1 MLKQTKSLFLTAI
14 LLLALVSGDVL
25 AANPHT
31 RDGWMVGVSY
41 GYSRG
46 EIEWGG
52 LDSGDYKGGATPQ
65 IRFGHMLGSHLAL
78 GIEYHGWMLEGGE
91 VPLKLRSSLQ
101 SAMLAVTWY
110 PGRPDQTL
118 GGFYLRAGAGY
129 GWAGLTFV
137 EIEADPDP
145 EEHVPLDQEHG
156 DRTDESG
163 IGYTLGLGYEFRIS
177 HNFAAGLGW
186 SLDYLSVDKDIYKNG
201 TYYPITLVMGW
212 YWD

>member
-1 MLKQTKSLFLTAI
+1 MLKQPKRIFLPAI
-14 LLLALVSGDVL
+14 FFLALIVGDAL
-25 AANPHT
+25 AAKPHT
-31 RDGWMVGVSY
+31 RDGWLVGLSY

-46 EIEWGG
+46 DIEWGVT
-52 LDSGDYKGGATPQ
+52 DPAEYKGGATPQ
-65 IRFGHMLGSHLAL
+65 IRVGHMLSSNFSLA
-78 GIEYHGWMLEGGE
+78 IEYHGWMLEGGE

-101 SAMLAVTWY
+101 SAMLALTWY

-118 GGFYLRAGAGY
+118 GGFYVRGGAGY

-137 EIEADPDP
+137 EIDEDPDP
-145 EEHVPLDQEHG
+145 EHHVPLDQEHG

-177 HNFAAGLGW
+177 NSFAAGLGW
-186 SLDYLSVDKDIYKNG
+186 SVDYLSIDRTIYQNG
-201 TYYPITLVMGW
+201 TYYPVTLVLNW